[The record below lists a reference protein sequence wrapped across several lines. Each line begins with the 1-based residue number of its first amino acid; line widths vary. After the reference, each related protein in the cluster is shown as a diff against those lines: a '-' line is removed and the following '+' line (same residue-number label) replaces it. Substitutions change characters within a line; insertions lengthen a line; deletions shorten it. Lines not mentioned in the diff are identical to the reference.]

1 MLLTAFLLML
11 INQFMQLIIPK
22 LLGHAYDALVN
33 PDLDSPSK
41 LSQIKHTMILVLSL
55 HGSGVIAGFGRGVL
69 MGTAGERIVARLR
82 NTVYSQILSQEIA
95 FFESHKTGD
104 LVSRL
109 GSDTTVVR
117 QAISS
122 SWAEVSIGLARL
134 VASICLM
141 FSISPR
147 LALVTLGTCLL
158 VFGVCLPFGRVI
170 GRLARDYQEVLGEA
184 QSYPTET
191 IGAMRTV
198 KAFAAEGRELER
210 YRSKIGDPG
219 DGAMGGWWPA
229 ASPRTT
235 YSVGFLK
242 TLFSSGFYNFIFG
255 AGFGAMYVSLWYGF
269 TLVDDG
275 QMTLGQLTAFQAYII
290 LIGGSLAHTS
300 RSISQLIEAKGASAR
315 LFELLHRH
323 PTITAQ
329 PSPDQTHM
337 DQDAEISLRGTV
349 QFQNVSFAYPTRPN
363 IPVLTDFSLSL
374 PTDSTTALVGSSGA
388 GKTTVVSL
396 LQRFY
401 DVTAGSILIDGRD
414 IRTMDLTQ
422 MRRRIGYVQQEPQL
436 FGMTIR
442 ENVAYGMDQPVTDDQ
457 IYDACRRANAYDFIS
472 RWPEGLD
479 TMVGERGVKLS
490 GGQKQRIAIARSIL
504 VDPRILILDEATS
517 ALDAESEHLVQQ
529 AIDTASEGRTV
540 LVIAHRLS
548 TIMTADKIVVMDD
561 HSIRD
566 VGTHDELL
574 GRCGTYQNLIKR
586 QSQSMGEYALT
597 TPDIVVE
604 EGTVE

>member
-1 MLLTAFLLML
+1 
-11 INQFMQLIIPK
+11 
-22 LLGHAYDALVN
+22 
-33 PDLDSPSK
+33 
-41 LSQIKHTMILVLSL
+41 
-55 HGSGVIAGFGRGVL
+55 
-69 MGTAGERIVARLR
+69 
-82 NTVYSQILSQEIA
+82 
-95 FFESHKTGD
+95 
-104 LVSRL
+104 
-109 GSDTTVVR
+109 
-117 QAISS
+117 
-122 SWAEVSIGLARL
+122 
-134 VASICLM
+134 
-141 FSISPR
+141 
-147 LALVTLGTCLL
+147 
-158 VFGVCLPFGRVI
+158 
-170 GRLARDYQEVLGEA
+170 
-184 QSYPTET
+184 
-191 IGAMRTV
+191 
-198 KAFAAEGRELER
+198 
-210 YRSKIGDPG
+210 
-219 DGAMGGWWPA
+219 MGGWWPA

-329 PSPDQTHM
+329 PSPNQTHM
-337 DQDAEISLRGTV
+337 EQDAEISLRGTV

-363 IPVLTDFSLSL
+363 TPVLTDFSLSL